1 MRKTRRIKSQRLTKI
16 YWHRIELL
24 SIITFCFLLAV
35 ALYWLIFLS
44 DFFQIK
50 KINING
56 ANNSEVLQLEIKN
69 YFYSKN
75 QKFVPAILYNI
86 LPRYKNNQK
95 NLLLFSSS
103 DLSRCLMQKHSEI
116 EKVDAKL
123 GIKEGYL
130 TINITSREISFLLC
144 TDVECYLLDNN
155 GVVFGEAPETSGNL
169 IRKIIIHQSSPI
181 AIGTEIFSQSDLAVV
196 HSFFELSE
204 KDNSPFSI
212 NNVELNKD
220 QLSTIKIVTNEGW
233 YLLIDFNSDLSEVFK
248 IIQKLKEGEL
258 NNKIQKLK
266 YIDCRYLPRVYYA
279 LK

>member
-1 MRKTRRIKSQRLTKI
+1 MRTRRRIKSQRLTKI
-16 YWHRIELL
+16 YWHRVKLL
-24 SIITFCFLLAV
+24 LIIIFCFLLAV
-35 ALYWLIFLS
+35 AFYWLIFLS

-56 ANNSEVLQLEIKN
+56 VDNPEAIELDIKT

-75 QKFVPAILYNI
+75 QKFVPAFIYKI
-86 LPRYKNNQK
+86 LPGYKDNQE
-95 NLLLFSSS
+95 NLLLFSSTDCS
-103 DLSRCLMQKHSEI
+103 QYLLNKYPEI
-116 EKVDAKL
+116 EKLSTKL
-123 GIKEGYL
+123 DIKNGYL

-169 IRKIIIHQSSPI
+169 IRKIIIHQPSSI
-181 AIGTEIFSQSDLAVV
+181 TIGTEIFSQSDLDILR
-196 HSFFELSE
+196 SLFELSE
-204 KDNSPFSI
+204 EDGSSFKI
-212 NNVELNKD
+212 NAIDIEKAKF
-220 QLSTIKIVTNEGW
+220 STIKIITNESW
-233 YLLIDFNSDLSEVFK
+233 HLLINFNSDFSEVFK

-258 NNKIQKLK
+258 NNKTQKLQ